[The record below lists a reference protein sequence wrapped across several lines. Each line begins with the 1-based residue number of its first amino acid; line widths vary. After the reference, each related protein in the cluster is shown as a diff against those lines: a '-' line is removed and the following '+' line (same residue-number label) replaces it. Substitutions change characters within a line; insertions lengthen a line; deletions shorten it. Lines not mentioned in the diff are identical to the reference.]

1 MCLIKV
7 NNILN
12 YNYQSTIIIN
22 ILKNNNKK
30 NKQQAHKYAMLLE
43 LIGLYQYSNEL
54 TYSIFSNNTS
64 DQNLVRRKKNKK

>member
-22 ILKNNNKK
+22 ILINNNKK

-43 LIGLYQYSNEL
+43 LMDYI
-54 TYSIFSNNTS
+54 NTQMS
-64 DQNLVRRKKNKK
+64 SHTQSFLITHQIRIW